1 MKKIILSVLLLI
13 SLFPLSATHIVQGTF
28 HYKFKETNTNGDFVY
43 HVTLELVRDCNSSS
57 VEFDG
62 EILFG
67 LYKATNGKYLLDKT
81 INASLKGEEKIGG
94 RGVYPK
100 PGFSLCFW
108 RGFYESEIT
117 LKSNIT
123 DYYLAFV
130 RCCRPVSN
138 NIANAVDK
146 GSIFYV
152 KINPGVMVQNISPY
166 VEDESPIITNAE
178 THFVTSLAN
187 IDDDGDSLS
196 YHWINAV
203 TEGDA
208 TNPAPAPVN
217 EIFPPFTNANYVN
230 GYSANAQLGTNNSYA
245 LLDSIKGTLQIK
257 AAVIGR
263 YTLSYEVREWRGG
276 TLIGSYYREKTVI
289 VMANNPS
296 QFEKMDLLVKVPDI
310 KKKRIGVLWSHTL
323 QGSVNTFTLERRRK
337 DSTGWNTITVLD
349 SLTTSYV
356 DTNVEFDFYYFY
368 KVTAN
373 SGTNPTSNIDSAIVR
388 NKTLSA
394 QNIPQYSVTIYP
406 NPSNDRVYVS
416 TAPDEKITK
425 SQLIDIT
432 GKVITTIKGED
443 VSEGIS
449 VKGLPKGIYLLKVFA
464 GDAVLTERISV
475 Y

>member
-1 MKKIILSVLLLI
+1 MKKIILSVLLL
-13 SLFPLSATHIVQGTF
+13 SCLLPLSATHILQGNF
-28 HYKFKETNTNGDFVY
+28 HYKYKETNANGDFVY
-43 HVTLELVRDCNSSS
+43 QVTLELVRDCASS
-57 VEFDG
+57 VGFDN

-81 INASLKGEEKIGG
+81 INAYLKGEKKIGG

-100 PGFSLCFW
+100 PGSSNCFW

-130 RCCRPVSN
+130 RCCRPASS

-152 KINPGVMVQNISPY
+152 RINSGVVAQNTSPY
-166 VEDESPIITNAE
+166 VEDESPIITN
-178 THFVTSLAN
+178 TDIHFVTSLAN
-187 IDDDGDSLS
+187 IDEDGDSLS
-196 YHWINAV
+196 YHWINAI

-217 EIFPPFTNANYVN
+217 EIFPPFTNTNYLN

-257 AAVIGR
+257 TATTGR

-289 VMANNPS
+289 VTANHPS
-296 QFEKMDLLVKVPDI
+296 LFEKIDLQANAPDI

-323 QGSVNTFTLERRRK
+323 QGAVTSFTLERRRK
-337 DSTGWNTITVLD
+337 DSTGWNTIAVLD
-349 SLTTSYV
+349 SMTTSYV

-373 SGTNPTSNIDSAIVR
+373 SSANPTSDADSAIVR
-388 NKTLSA
+388 KGTLST
-394 QNIPQYSVTIYP
+394 QSTPQYSIAIYP

-416 TAPDEKITK
+416 TAPDVKITK
-425 SQLIDIT
+425 AQLIDIT

-443 VSEGIS
+443 ISEGIS
-449 VKGLPKGIYLLKVFA
+449 VKGLPAGIYLIKIYD
-464 GDAVLTERISV
+464 GSAVLTERISV